1 MVTCPIRSRF
11 VPLHSEKECPQCAPQ
26 QMLKALT
33 DTFLRA
39 LKAPAKG
46 RLEYADSSCRGL
58 EFRITQGGA
67 RSWSYRYRAPVTGKL
82 SRATIGPYPTISLAD
97 ARLRADALRKG
108 VAGGENPGESK
119 RRAKREA
126 PGRTFRALADRYM
139 KECARRPYG
148 KRLQAKRSADQDER
162 NLKLHVLPKW
172 GDRDYASIRRADVI
186 ELVESLIAAGKETLA
201 NRIQSLVSAV
211 FSFAVDSDLI
221 DANPCTRLKKRG
233 RERVGNRVLTDPEI
247 RVFWRKVTH
256 EPVSPVTGE
265 ALRLQLL
272 IGARPG
278 EIAGIRHSEIEHL
291 DQPGRAVWTVPGD
304 RTKNKLPHMV
314 PLESA
319 ALEIINGRIA
329 DIDDQRRQAG
339 GTRKNDF
346 PIFPSRNKP
355 DKSMTAHALA
365 RAMSRLAEKLAGSL
379 AGVKSWKAD
388 RPTPHDLRRTFRTR
402 LPQIGVPADIR
413 DRLMNHIPTDV
424 GSKHYD
430 RYQYLDEKR
439 AALLS
444 WQSDIDFEW

>member
-1 MVTCPIRSRF
+1 M
-11 VPLHSEKECPQCAPQ
+11 ECPQCAPER
-26 QMLKALT
+26 MRKALT

-39 LKAPAKG
+39 LKAPANG

-58 EFRITQGGA
+58 EFRITQAGA

-82 SRATIGPYPTISLAD
+82 SRATIGPYPTVSLAV
-97 ARLRADALRKG
+97 ARLRADELRKG
-108 VAGGENPGESK
+108 VAGGENPSETK

-126 PGRTFRALADRYM
+126 PGRTFKALSERYM

-162 NLKLHVLPKW
+162 NLNLHVLPKW
-172 GDRDYASIRRADVI
+172 RDRDYTVIRRADVI
-186 ELVESLIAAGKETLA
+186 ELVEGLIAAGKETLA
-201 NRIQSLVSAV
+201 NRVQSLVSGV

-233 RERVGNRVLTDPEI
+233 RERVGDRVLTDPEI
-247 RVFWRKVTH
+247 RLFWQKVVR
-256 EPVSPVTGE
+256 EPISPVTGE

-272 IGARPG
+272 VGARPG
-278 EIAGIRHSEIEHL
+278 EIAGIRRSEIEHL
-291 DQPGRAVWTVPGD
+291 DQPGKAVWTVPGE

-314 PLESA
+314 PLESS
-319 ALEIINGRIA
+319 ALKIINDRIA
-329 DIDDQRRQAG
+329 KIEGAG
-339 GTRKNDF
+339 QIGAARKNDF
-346 PIFPSRNKP
+346 PIFPARNKS

-365 RAMSRLAEKLAGSL
+365 RAMSRLAEKLAGSW
-379 AGVKSWKAD
+379 AGVKSWKAS

-413 DRLMNHIPTDV
+413 DRLMNHIPSDV

-439 AALLS
+439 AALFS
-444 WQSDIDFEW
+444 WQTALSTILGGEQVSASGGT

>member
-1 MVTCPIRSRF
+1 
-11 VPLHSEKECPQCAPQ
+11 VPPR
-26 QMLKALT
+26 MRKALT
-33 DTFLRA
+33 DAFLRA
-39 LKAPAKG
+39 LKAPAHG

-58 EFRITQGGA
+58 EFRITQAGA
-67 RSWSYRYRAPVTGKL
+67 RSWSYRYRAPITGKL
-82 SRATIGPYPTISLAD
+82 SRATIGPYPTLSLAV
-97 ARLRADALRKG
+97 ARLRADELRKG
-108 VAGGENPGESK
+108 VAGGENPSETK

-126 PGRTFRALADRYM
+126 PGRTFKALSERYM

-162 NLKLHVLPKW
+162 NLNLHVLPKW
-172 GDRDYASIRRADVI
+172 RDRDYTVIRRADVI
-186 ELVESLIAAGKETLA
+186 ELVESLIASGKETLA
-201 NRIQSLVSAV
+201 NRVQSLISGV

-233 RERVGNRVLTDPEI
+233 RERVGDRVLTDPEI
-247 RVFWRKVTH
+247 RLFWQKVVQ

-272 IGARPG
+272 VGGRPG
-278 EIAGIRHSEIEHL
+278 EIAGIRRSEIEHL
-291 DQPGRAVWTVPGD
+291 DQPGKAVWTVPGE

-319 ALEIINGRIA
+319 ALKIINARIA
-329 DIDDQRRQAG
+329 KIEDAQLPVGAA
-339 GTRKNDF
+339 RKNDF
-346 PIFPSRNKP
+346 PIFPARNKP

-365 RAMSRLAEKLAGSL
+365 RAMFRLAEKLAGSW
-379 AGVKSWKAD
+379 AGVKSWKAL

-413 DRLMNHIPTDV
+413 DRLMNHIPSDV

-439 AALLS
+439 AALFS
-444 WQSDIDFEW
+444 WQTALSTILGGEQVSASGGT

>member
-1 MVTCPIRSRF
+1 MR
-11 VPLHSEKECPQCAPQ
+11 
-26 QMLKALT
+26 KALT

-39 LKAPAKG
+39 LKAPAHG

-58 EFRITQGGA
+58 EFRITQAGA

-82 SRATIGPYPTISLAD
+82 SRATIGPYPTVSLAV
-97 ARLRADALRKG
+97 ARLRADELRKG
-108 VAGGENPGESK
+108 VAGGENPSETK

-126 PGRTFRALADRYM
+126 PGRTFKALSERYM

-162 NLKLHVLPKW
+162 NLNLHVLPKW
-172 GDRDYASIRRADVI
+172 RDRDYTVIRRADVI
-186 ELVESLIAAGKETLA
+186 ELVEGLIAAGKETLA
-201 NRIQSLVSAV
+201 NRVQSLVSGV

-233 RERVGNRVLTDPEI
+233 RERVGDRVLTDPEI
-247 RVFWRKVTH
+247 RLFWQKVVQ
-256 EPVSPVTGE
+256 EPISPVTGE

-272 IGARPG
+272 VGGRPG
-278 EIAGIRHSEIEHL
+278 EIAGIRRSEIEHL
-291 DQPGRAVWTVPGD
+291 DQPGKAVWTVPGE

-319 ALEIINGRIA
+319 ALKIINARIA
-329 DIDDQRRQAG
+329 KIEDARLPVGAA
-339 GTRKNDF
+339 RKNDF
-346 PIFPSRNKP
+346 PIFPARNKP

-365 RAMSRLAEKLAGSL
+365 RAMSRLAEKLAGSW
-379 AGVKSWKAD
+379 AGVKSWKAS

-413 DRLMNHIPTDV
+413 DRLMNHIPSDV

-439 AALLS
+439 AALFS
-444 WQSDIDFEW
+444 WQTALSTILGGEQVSASGGT

>member
-1 MVTCPIRSRF
+1 
-11 VPLHSEKECPQCAPQ
+11 VPPR
-26 QMLKALT
+26 MRKALT
-33 DTFLRA
+33 DAFLRA
-39 LKAPAKG
+39 LKAPAHG

-58 EFRITQGGA
+58 EFRITQAGA

-82 SRATIGPYPTISLAD
+82 SRATIGPYPTVSLAV
-97 ARLRADALRKG
+97 ARLRADELRKG
-108 VAGGENPGESK
+108 VAGGENPSETK

-126 PGRTFRALADRYM
+126 PGRTFKALSERYM

-162 NLKLHVLPKW
+162 NLNLHVLPKW
-172 GDRDYASIRRADVI
+172 RDRDYTVIRRADVI
-186 ELVESLIAAGKETLA
+186 ELVESLIASGKETLA
-201 NRIQSLVSAV
+201 NRVQSLISGV

-233 RERVGNRVLTDPEI
+233 RERVGDRVLTDPEI
-247 RVFWRKVTH
+247 RLFWQKVVQ

-272 IGARPG
+272 VGGRPG
-278 EIAGIRHSEIEHL
+278 EIAGIRRSEIEHL
-291 DQPGRAVWTVPGD
+291 DQPGKAVWTVPGE

-319 ALEIINGRIA
+319 ALKIINARIA
-329 DIDDQRRQAG
+329 KIEDAQLPVGAA
-339 GTRKNDF
+339 RKNDF
-346 PIFPSRNKP
+346 PIFPARNKP

-365 RAMSRLAEKLAGSL
+365 RAMFRLAEKLAGSW
-379 AGVKSWKAD
+379 AGVKSWKAL

-413 DRLMNHIPTDV
+413 DRLMNHIPSDV

-439 AALLS
+439 AALFS
-444 WQSDIDFEW
+444 WQTALSTILGGEQVSASGGT